1 MRIKKMI
8 IGKKYS
14 KANLGEFYDS
24 IIIGSG
30 LGGLTTAAFLAKNGH
45 RVLVLERHYT
55 AGGFTHA
62 YSRGGFEWDVG
73 LHYIGKVHDT
83 RSPLRLIFDE
93 ITDGQLEWQ
102 KMGPVYDNIIIGE
115 EEFSFVEGL
124 SNFKSKMIE
133 YFPEEKKA
141 ITEYINLVKKV
152 NSSSRGYFMKKALPG
167 WLRFLLS
174 PFMGKTFLKYAKK
187 TTKEVLKELT
197 NNEKLIGVL
206 TGQWG
211 DYGLPPGRSP
221 FSIHA
226 MISNHYFDGG
236 NYPIG
241 GGSKIAETI
250 VSTIEKNGGE
260 VVTNAPVKEIL
271 VENGCAKGVL
281 LENEVKIF
289 SDRVISNAGIKNTF
303 NHLLPKSC
311 IKKDSL
317 ESHLTDL
324 KSSMGHYCLYI
335 GLKGNTEELGL
346 KTTNQWIYKSEFHDE
361 NIDSFLEKPVGD
373 FPLVYISFPS
383 AKDPSWEKRY
393 PGKSTIEVITLSHYD
408 WFSKWEE
415 TDWNKRGE
423 DYNSLKE
430 EVSQRLLSVLF
441 KKFPD
446 LKERVAFYELSTPL
460 STKHFANYQKGEL
473 YGLDHTFNRFQSDI
487 STRGPVKNLFLTGQD
502 VVTCG
507 IGGVLMAGVLT
518 SISVLG
524 YLKSRDIIKL
534 MIPKKKR

>member
-1 MRIKKMI
+1 MI
-8 IGKKYS
+8 IGRSFKKS
-14 KANLGEFYDS
+14 NLKDFYDS

-30 LGGLTTAAFLAKNGH
+30 LGGLTTAAFLSKKGQK
-45 RVLVLERHYT
+45 VLVLERHYT
-55 AGGFTHA
+55 AGGFTHV

-73 LHYIGKVHDT
+73 LHYIGKVHDS

-93 ITDGQLEWQ
+93 ITDGQLDWE
-102 KMGPVYDNIIIGE
+102 KMGPIYDNIIIGE
-115 EEFSFVEGL
+115 EEFSFVEGFA
-124 SNFKSKMIE
+124 NFKSKMIE
-133 YFPEEKKA
+133 YFPSEKRA
-141 ITEYINLVKKV
+141 ITEYLSLVKKV
-152 NSSSRGYFMKKALPG
+152 NSSSRSYFIKKAFPG

-174 PFMGKTFLKYAKK
+174 PFMGRTFLKYAKK
-187 TTKEVLKELT
+187 TTKEVLDELT
-197 NNEKLIGVL
+197 DNEKLIGVL

-211 DYGLPPGRSP
+211 DYGLPPSRSP

-250 VSTIEKNGGE
+250 VNVIEKNGGE
-260 VVTNAPVKEIL
+260 VVTNAAVKEIL
-271 VENGCAKGVL
+271 VEKDCVKGVL
-281 LENEVKIF
+281 LENGHKIF
-289 SDRVISNAGIKNTF
+289 SHRVISNAGLKNTF
-303 NHLLPKSC
+303 NHLLPAQYV
-311 IKKDSL
+311 KKDSL
-317 ESHLTDL
+317 NSQLSGL

-335 GLKGNTEELGL
+335 GLKGNKEELGL
-346 KTTNQWIYKSEFHDE
+346 PTTNQWIYKSEFHDK

-383 AKDPSWEKRY
+383 AKDSSWEERY
-393 PGKSTIEVITLSHYD
+393 PGKSTIEMITLSHYD
-408 WFSKWEE
+408 WFSKWE
-415 TDWNKRGE
+415 DSKWNKRGE

-430 EVSQRLLSVLF
+430 DVSQRLLKVLF
-441 KKFPD
+441 KKFPN
-446 LKERVAFYELSTPL
+446 LEGKVTFFELSTPL
-460 STKHFANYQKGEL
+460 STKHFSNYQRGEL

-534 MIPKKKR
+534 MIPTKKR

>member
-1 MRIKKMI
+1 MI
-8 IGKKYS
+8 IGKKYN
-14 KANLGEFYDS
+14 KANLKEFYDS

-30 LGGLTTAAFLAKNGH
+30 LGGLTTAAFLAKNGQ
-45 RVLVLERHYT
+45 RVLGLERHYT
-55 AGGFTHA
+55 AGGFTHVYKRA
-62 YSRGGFEWDVG
+62 GFEWDVG
-73 LHYIGKVHDT
+73 LHYIGKVHDPK
-83 RSPLRLIFDE
+83 SPLRLIFDE
-93 ITDGQLEWQ
+93 ITDGKLDWK
-102 KMGPVYDNIIIGE
+102 KMGPVYDNIIIGD

-133 YFPEEKKA
+133 YFPKEKSA
-141 ITEYINLVKKV
+141 INEYISLVKKV
-152 NSSSRGYFMKKALPG
+152 NSSSRSYFMKKALPK

-174 PFMGKTFLKYAKK
+174 PFMGRTFLKYAKK
-187 TTKEVLKELT
+187 TTKEVLNELT

-250 VSTIEKNGGE
+250 VSVIEKNGGE
-260 VVTNAPVKEIL
+260 VITNAPVKEIL
-271 VENGCAKGVL
+271 VEKERVQGVL
-281 LENEVKIF
+281 LENGVKIF
-289 SDRVISNAGIKNTF
+289 SDRVISNAGIKNTY
-303 NHLLPKSC
+303 HLLPPHCVKKEGLKSV
-311 IKKDSL
+311 
-317 ESHLTDL
+317 LTEL

-335 GLKGNTEELGL
+335 GLEGNTEELQL

-361 NIDSFLEKPVGD
+361 NIDSFLEKPVGE

-383 AKDPSWEKRY
+383 AKDPSWDKRY
-393 PGKSTIEVITLSHYD
+393 PGKSTIEMITLSDYD
-408 WFSKWEE
+408 WFSKWEG
-415 TDWNKRGE
+415 TDWHKRGD

-430 EVSQRLLSVLF
+430 EVSQRLLNVLF
-441 KKFPD
+441 KKFPN
-446 LKERVAFYELSTPL
+446 LKKKVTFYELSTPL
-460 STKHFANYQKGEL
+460 STKHFSNYQKGEL
-473 YGLDHTFNRFQSDI
+473 YGLDHTFSRFQSDI

-507 IGGVLMAGVLT
+507 IGGVLMAGALT

-534 MIPKKKR
+534 MMPKKKR

>member
-1 MRIKKMI
+1 MI
-8 IGKKYS
+8 IGKKYN
-14 KANLGEFYDS
+14 KANLKEFYDT
-24 IIIGSG
+24 IVIGSG
-30 LGGLTTAAFLAKNGH
+30 LGGLTTAAFLSKKGQS
-45 RVLVLERHYT
+45 VLVLEKHYT
-55 AGGFTHA
+55 AGGFTHV

-73 LHYIGKVHDT
+73 LHYIGKVHDP

-93 ITDGQLEWQ
+93 ITDGQLGWE
-102 KMGPVYDNIIIGE
+102 KMGPVYDNIVIGE

-133 YFPEEKKA
+133 YFPEEEKA
-141 ITEYINLVKKV
+141 VTEYIKLVKKV
-152 NSSSRGYFMKKALPG
+152 NSSSRSYFVKKAFPD
-167 WLRFLLS
+167 WLRFLMS
-174 PFMGKTFLKYAKK
+174 PFMGRTFLKYSKK
-187 TTKEVLKELT
+187 TTIEVLKELT

-250 VSTIEKNGGE
+250 VKVIEKNGGE
-260 VVTNAPVKEIL
+260 VITNAPVKEIL
-271 VENGCAKGVL
+271 VEKGCVQGVL
-281 LENEVKIF
+281 LEDGIKIF
-289 SDRVISNAGIKNTF
+289 SQRVVSNAGLKNTF
-303 NHLLPKSC
+303 DHLLPSDC
-311 IKKDSL
+311 VKKDSL
-317 ESHLTDL
+317 NSKLPDL

-335 GLKGNTEELGL
+335 GLEGNKEELGL
-346 KTTNQWIYKSEFHDE
+346 STTNQWIYKSEFHDK

-383 AKDPSWEKRY
+383 AKDPSWESRY
-393 PGKSTIEVITLSHYD
+393 PGKSTIEMITLSHYD
-408 WFSKWEE
+408 WFSKWEK
-415 TDWNKRGE
+415 TDWKKRGE

-430 EVSQRLLSVLF
+430 EVSQRLLNVLF
-441 KKFPD
+441 KKFPH
-446 LKERVAFYELSTPL
+446 LKGKVTFYELSTPL
-460 STKHFANYQKGEL
+460 STKHFSNYQRGEL
-473 YGLDHTFNRFQSDI
+473 YGLDHTFARFKSDI

-507 IGGVLMAGVLT
+507 IGGVLMAGALT

-524 YLKSRDIIKL
+524 YLKSRDIMKL